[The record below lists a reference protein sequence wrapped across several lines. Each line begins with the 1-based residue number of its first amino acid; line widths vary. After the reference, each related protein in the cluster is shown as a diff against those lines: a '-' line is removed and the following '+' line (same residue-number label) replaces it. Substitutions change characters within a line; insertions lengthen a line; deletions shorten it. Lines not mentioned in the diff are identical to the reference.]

1 VTLSRF
7 MFPIFFSVLSVT
19 AFSDSAFAEDDSG
32 DHQETHTETSKPETH
47 TETTRTETR
56 TETTKTETHTESTK
70 PETHNTDSSN
80 SGSHG
85 DTSSNPDQGGD
96 SDSGEGLNDVENSS
110 DPTGQTLV
118 PIVGKSVTQDQ
129 ARAAID
135 GGKVASLPLLLA
147 FMKNNYPGEVLD
159 VKLRQN
165 NTVYSYE
172 VKYLAKSN
180 VLRVVAL
187 DGRTL
192 KKQ

>member
-1 VTLSRF
+1 VTVSRF
-7 MFPIFFSVLSVT
+7 IFPIFFSVLSVT

-32 DHQETHTETSKPETH
+32 DHQETHTETSKPGTH
-47 TETTRTETR
+47 TETARTETR
-56 TETTKTETHTESTK
+56 TETTKTETHIESTK

-85 DTSSNPDQGGD
+85 DTTSNTDQGGD
-96 SDSGEGLNDVENSS
+96 SDSGDGLNDIESQS
-110 DPTGQTLV
+110 DSTDQTLLPV
-118 PIVGKSVTQDQ
+118 IGKSVTQDQ

-135 GGKVASLPLLLA
+135 SGKVASLPLLLA

-159 VKLRQN
+159 VKLRQIN
-165 NTVYSYE
+165 SVYSYE

-180 VLRVVAL
+180 VLQVVAL

>member
-7 MFPIFFSVLSVT
+7 MFPVFFSVLSVT
-19 AFSDSAFAEDDSG
+19 AFSDCAFAEDDSG

-47 TETTRTETR
+47 TETVRTETR
-56 TETTKTETHTESTK
+56 TETTKTETHTENTK
-70 PETHNTDSSN
+70 PEIHNTESSN
-80 SGSHG
+80 SGGHG
-85 DTSSNPDQGGD
+85 DTNEDQGGD
-96 SDSGEGLNDVENSS
+96 SDSGEGLNDVESSSNSK
-110 DPTGQTLV
+110 GQILV
-118 PIVGKSVTQDQ
+118 PFAGKSVTQDQ

-159 VKLRQN
+159 VKLRQI